1 MNHWLNVITLRFQ
14 REIRLKSKCRSNSYL
29 WKYCRK
35 LLNSF
40 HNFFIHPGMSI
51 EYGPSHSDIG
61 AIHMLNK
68 MWNKIKV
75 WLQYFEHKDCGQN
88 LNFDFNM
95 YQDRNII
102 KLSQWFIIL
111 LRNFHRKDCVRRAVS
126 GDGIDP
132 MKRLRHRATGYLFG
146 TQGHALAIQRNT
158 YGSIRALIR
167 VEETQIAFAKY
178 VAY

>member
-14 REIRLKSKCRSNSYL
+14 HKIRLKSKCRSNSYL

-40 HNFFIHPGMSI
+40 HNFFIHPGMSN

-75 WLQYFEHKDCGQN
+75 CLQYFEHKDCGQN

-102 KLSQWFIIL
+102 KFSQWFIIL
-111 LRNFHRKDCVRRAVS
+111 LRNFHRKDCVRRAVYPS
-126 GDGIDP
+126 
-132 MKRLRHRATGYLFG
+132 ATPVAP
-146 TQGHALAIQRNT
+146 ALASGRSVSGWT
-158 YGSIRALIR
+158 PYLVRTSWLPLP
-167 VEETQIAFAKY
+167 
-178 VAY
+178 